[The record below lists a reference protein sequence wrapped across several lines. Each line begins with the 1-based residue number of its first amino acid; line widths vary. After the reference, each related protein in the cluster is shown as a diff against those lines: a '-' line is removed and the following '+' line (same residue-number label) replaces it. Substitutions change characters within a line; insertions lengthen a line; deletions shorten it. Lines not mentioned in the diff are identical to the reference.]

1 MMTPALS
8 GMHLLIIDDDADFRR
23 VVVAQL
29 RSAGC
34 AASTAASYEEG
45 IRVLEGD
52 DSINAVLLDHPT
64 VSSRVVG
71 VVDTLRRARPSA
83 AIVGNSGSDRRREFA
98 LAGVS
103 RYLQKPW
110 RLDDLARVLSTR
122 VEACVTCG
130 RRLPLR
136 LPVPGEQGES
146 WVCASWG
153 ARYFALLDECAP
165 EELRPY
171 ATRADAV
178 APQRSAGP

>member
-1 MMTPALS
+1 MTTQALS
-8 GMHLLIIDDDADFRR
+8 GMHLLIIDDDDDFRR
-23 VVVAQL
+23 VMVAQL

-34 AASTAASYEEG
+34 AASIAASYEEG
-45 IRVLEGD
+45 IRILECD

-71 VVDTLRRARPSA
+71 VVDTLRHVRPSA

-136 LPVPGEQGES
+136 LPAPGEPGES
-146 WVCASWG
+146 WVCTSCG
-153 ARYFALLDECAP
+153 ARYYALLDECAP

-171 ATRADAV
+171 ATRAGAGES
-178 APQRSAGP
+178 QRSERP